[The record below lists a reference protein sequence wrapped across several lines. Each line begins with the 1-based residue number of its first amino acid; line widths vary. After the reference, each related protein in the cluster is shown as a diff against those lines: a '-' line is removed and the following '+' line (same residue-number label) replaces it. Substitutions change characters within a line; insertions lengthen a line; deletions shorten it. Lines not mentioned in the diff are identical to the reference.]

1 VPEPWERSP
10 DVHCLLDHVI
20 VPIVRLDARNVTK
33 LLAVNGTRSE
43 YRDEL
48 LPAFF
53 LRVSPSGARTFG
65 VAYNTPAG
73 QRRRYTIGN
82 AARTSLADARDVARR
97 VLADVVKGEDPQ
109 QQKIAERRKRRAG
122 VLTFTDLARRFM
134 RENEARLAATTRY
147 NWTNIIES
155 EIARGS
161 LGTMRPDEITRQDV
175 RELIRR
181 LAQDRPFWANRTFE
195 VVRRVFTWAVTEDL
209 AVSTPCLG
217 LRKPTQEQPRDRVL
231 SSDEI
236 RAVWAALDPEGVL
249 GEAVRLVFYTA
260 ARRREVLDARWTEVD
275 MAERL
280 WRLSSTRTKNR
291 QPHVVPLSTGALA
304 VLTRLRAVA
313 PDTEWIF
320 PSPAPG
326 SEERPLQ
333 AVAKHMRRIVQ
344 RSGVT
349 FWLHDVRRT
358 VRTRLAEMGVPE
370 NVAEAVL
377 GHALPRLIRT
387 YNRHEPIPEM
397 RSALEAWS
405 ARLDAIVNGTA
416 GLAEVVAFARA

>member
-1 VPEPWERSP
+1 
-10 DVHCLLDHVI
+10 
-20 VPIVRLDARNVTK
+20 VPIVRLDARNVAK
-33 LLAVNGTRSE
+33 LPAVNGRRTE

-65 VAYNTPAG
+65 VAYNTPAA
-73 QRRRYTIGN
+73 QRRRYTIGDV
-82 AARTSLADARDVARR
+82 ARTSLADARDVARR

-109 QQKIAERRKRRAG
+109 QQKVAERRKRRAG

-134 RENEARLAATTRY
+134 RENEVRLAATTRY
-147 NWTNIIES
+147 NWTNIVDS

-161 LGTMRPDEITRQDV
+161 LGAMRPEEITRQHV
-175 RELIRR
+175 CELMRR
-181 LAQDRPFWANRTFE
+181 LAQDRPYWANRTFE
-195 VVRRVFTWAVTEDL
+195 VIRRVFTWAVSEDL
-209 AVSTPCLG
+209 VISSPCFG

-236 RAVWAALDPEGVL
+236 RAVWAALETEGAF

-260 ARRREVLDARWTEVD
+260 ARRREVLDARWAEVD
-275 MAERL
+275 MGERL
-280 WRLSSTRTKNR
+280 WRLPGTRTKNR

-304 VLTRLRAVA
+304 VLARLQAVSG
-313 PDTEWIF
+313 DSEWVF

-326 SEERPLQ
+326 NEERPLQ
-333 AVAKHMRRIVQ
+333 AVAKHMQQIVL

-349 FWLHDVRRT
+349 YRLHDVRRT
-358 VRTRLAEMGVPE
+358 VRTRLAEIGVPE

-377 GHALPRLIRT
+377 GHAMPRLVRT

-397 RSALEAWS
+397 RAALEAWS
-405 ARLDAIVNGTA
+405 SRLEAIVNGTA
-416 GLAEVVAFARA
+416 RLAEVVAFARA

>member
-1 VPEPWERSP
+1 
-10 DVHCLLDHVI
+10 VI
-20 VPIVRLDARNVTK
+20 VPIVKLDARNVTK
-33 LLAVNGTRSE
+33 LPAANGRRSE

-97 VLADVVKGEDPQ
+97 VLADVIKGEDPQ
-109 QQKIAERRKRRAG
+109 QQKVAERRKRRAG
-122 VLTFTDLARRFM
+122 VLTFIDLARRFM

-147 NWTNIIES
+147 NWTNIIDS
-155 EIARGS
+155 EISRGR
-161 LGTMRPDEITRQDV
+161 LGPMRPEEITRQHV
-175 RELIRR
+175 RELMRR
-181 LAQDRPFWANRTFE
+181 LAPDRPYWANRTFE
-195 VVRRVFTWAVTEDL
+195 VIRRVFTWAVSEDL
-209 AVSTPCLG
+209 VTSTPCLG
-217 LRKPTQEQPRDRVL
+217 LRKPTQEPPRDRVL

-236 RAVWAALDPEGVL
+236 RAVWAALEEEGAF
-249 GEAVRLVFYTA
+249 GEAVRLAFYTA

-275 MAERL
+275 LAERL
-280 WRLSSTRTKNR
+280 WRLPGARTKNR

-304 VLTRLRAVA
+304 VLARLRAISG
-313 PDTEWIF
+313 DSEWVF

-333 AVAKHMRRIVQ
+333 AVAKHMQRIVG
-344 RSGVT
+344 RSGVA
-349 FWLHDVRRT
+349 FRLHDVRRT

-377 GHALPRLIRT
+377 GHTLPRLVRT
-387 YNRHEPIPEM
+387 YNRHEPVPEM

-405 ARLDAIVNGTA
+405 ARLGAILNGTA
-416 GLAEVVAFARA
+416 RQAEVVAFARA